1 MTSRLAAKRSRSGK
15 NARHGERGR
24 ERALLRVRALA
35 RFLVNLVGWPAAG
48 GGPQGIALLRQQ
60 REPAPMRTL
69 LFLAALTFTPLAQ
82 AHSIEDLNWMK
93 GCWRTEVLGREITEV
108 WTAPPAPVMLGTA
121 VTRRDAG
128 NVFWEQLRI
137 EERDGALALIAM
149 PGGAAPVRFEM
160 TEIGEDH
167 VVFENPAH
175 DYPKRIVYS
184 RMGRMLTARVS
195 GLSHVLGEAYAY
207 RRISCPRAFLP

>member
-1 MTSRLAAKRSRSGK
+1 MLAIVRAAGKERREAFFLRRADCQLGPLRAKSILDWVSATVK
-15 NARHGERGR
+15 VYVM
-24 ERALLRVRALA
+24 RALFFLIALA
-35 RFLVNLVGWPAAG
+35 FAS
-48 GGPQGIALLRQQ
+48 
-60 REPAPMRTL
+60 T
-69 LFLAALTFTPLAQ
+69 AQ

-93 GCWRTEVLGREITEV
+93 GCWRTEAARQEITEV

-121 VTRRDAG
+121 VTRREG
-128 NVFWEQLRI
+128 NTVFWEQLRI

-160 TEIGEDH
+160 TEVGEDH

-184 RMGRMLTARVS
+184 RMGRMLTATVS